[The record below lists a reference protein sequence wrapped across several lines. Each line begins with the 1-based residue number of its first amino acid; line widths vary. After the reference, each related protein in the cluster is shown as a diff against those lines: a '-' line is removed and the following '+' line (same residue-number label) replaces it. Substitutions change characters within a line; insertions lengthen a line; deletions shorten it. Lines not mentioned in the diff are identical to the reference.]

1 MADHDTGYK
10 RLFSHR
16 EMVADLL
23 GGFVHQPWVRELEF
37 DTLERVSGSYVSD
50 DFREREDDIIWRV
63 RWRDQWLYV
72 YLLLEFQ
79 STVDRFMAIR
89 ILVYVGMLY
98 QDLIRAKQLT
108 PNGLLPPVL
117 PVVLYNGDRKWTA
130 ARDVGELVETV
141 PGGLEHYRPHIRYF
155 LLEER
160 RYEEAEL
167 ASMQNLVAAL
177 FRLEN
182 SRAPED
188 VCQVIEALNEWLQN
202 PEQSDVRRAFVGWLR
217 QVLLPRRM
225 PEAEVPE
232 LENLQE
238 VKTMLAERVREWT
251 EQWREEGR
259 EKGRVEE
266 LHRTILRLGRE
277 RFGEADETTRQNIE
291 AIRDIDALEELSV
304 RLIKV
309 SSWVQLLA

>member
-1 MADHDTGYK
+1 MADHDAGYK

-23 GGFVHQPWVRELEF
+23 SGFVHEPWVKEVEF
-37 DTLERVSGSYVSD
+37 DTLEHVSGSYVSD

-63 RWRDQWLYV
+63 RWRDRWLYV

-79 STVDRFMAIR
+79 STVDRFMALR
-89 ILVYVGMLY
+89 IMVYVGMLY

-130 ARDVGELVETV
+130 ARDVAELVESV
-141 PGGLEHYRPHIRYF
+141 PGGLDHYRPHIRYF

-167 ASMQNLVAAL
+167 ASMHNLVAAL

-188 VCQVIEALNEWLQN
+188 VRKVVEALNEWLQN
-202 PEQSDVRRAFVGWLR
+202 PEQSDMRRAFVGWLR

-238 VKTMLAERVREWT
+238 VRTLLAERVKEWS
-251 EQWREEGR
+251 EQWRDEGR
-259 EKGRVEE
+259 QEGRQE
-266 LHRTILRLGRE
+266 
-277 RFGEADETTRQNIE
+277 GEAKLLMRLFERKFGPLEPTIRRRIAE
-291 AIRDIDALEELSV
+291 ADTD
-304 RLIKV
+304 RLLA
-309 SSWVQLLA
+309 WGEQLLTADRLEDVFR